1 MRAIF
6 ISYTAFLLLV
16 VVAIDGKTIVQK
28 DEPQDVADVG
38 EPKSD
43 QSERKAR
50 FFAQGYLGASGSGY
64 SSGSGSFGSNSGL
77 GGQGVYGGQSS
88 HGGLAGY
95 GGQGGFGLQS
105 GSAGYGLSGFG
116 QIGQG
121 QSGHG
126 QSGYGQ
132 SGQGQTN
139 QGTYGGQGYYGGQ
152 NLGLG
157 AYGVQGTYQDNY
169 ARPTGLVGLSGQSN
183 YNSQGQ
189 VPSNAGSGSFGW
201 SLGGRPQSNWNLG
214 GGYWDRSSTQATNLR
229 LYSLRF
235 FSSLKKRIICFSGFN
250 LKYFLNSNGAVTSR
264 SENVFYLS
272 EPGDKP
278 EGEGVWTTTK
288 LISAERRLLDTQQ
301 QQQPKGECPL
311 YLLKRGKRK

>member
-16 VVAIDGKTIVQK
+16 AVAIDGKTIVEK
-28 DEPQDVADVG
+28 DELQDVADVG
-38 EPKSD
+38 EAHAD
-43 QSERKAR
+43 QAERKAR

-105 GSAGYGLSGFG
+105 GSAGYGLSGYG
-116 QIGQG
+116 QIGQGQSGHG

-132 SGQGQTN
+132 SGQGQTS

-152 NLGLG
+152 NVGLG

-169 ARPTGLVGLSGQSN
+169 GRPTGLVGLSGQSN
-183 YNSQGQ
+183 YNSQDY
-189 VPSNAGSGSFGW
+189 VPSNTGSGSYGIGW

-214 GGYWDRSSTQATNLR
+214 GGY
-229 LYSLRF
+229 F
-235 FSSLKKRIICFSGFN
+235 G
-250 LKYFLNSNGAVTSR
+250 
-264 SENVFYLS
+264 
-272 EPGDKP
+272 
-278 EGEGVWTTTK
+278 
-288 LISAERRLLDTQQ
+288 
-301 QQQPKGECPL
+301 
-311 YLLKRGKRK
+311 